1 MATAISIPISI
12 VAKHFPLNTRTIAL
26 GIVTAAGSFG
36 YFVSPIYTRF
46 ALIEFGWNTTLLI
59 FAVMIIFGLMIS
71 FLTTPIEETKDEEK
85 NDQTAIEAIKKHFQI
100 KVLDILPWF
109 LYVVGILH

>member
-1 MATAISIPISI
+1 MVQIQDFWFTFDLGVLVGIGLAATAISIPISI

-71 FLTTPIEETKDEEK
+71 F
-85 NDQTAIEAIKKHFQI
+85 F
-100 KVLDILPWF
+100 
-109 LYVVGILH
+109 